1 MKRPAYFD
9 DMKFAVALLGLLLL
23 LPAARAVPI
32 PGLDDFRAEALR
44 QINAFRQEEGLAPVK
59 LSDDLNAV
67 SLEWARKLAHAGSLT
82 HRTHDD
88 MGGLLALHG
97 WNALNE
103 NLFMSSRNAPVT
115 QTIEAWKKSPGHRRN
130 LLQENITL
138 IGLGTA
144 TSDQGGF
151 YAVFNGAGL

>member
-1 MKRPAYFD
+1 
-9 DMKFAVALLGLLLL
+9 
-23 LPAARAVPI
+23 
-32 PGLDDFRAEALR
+32 
-44 QINAFRQEEGLAPVK
+44 
-59 LSDDLNAV
+59 
-67 SLEWARKLAHAGSLT
+67 
-82 HRTHDD
+82 